1 MYFRFVFSAKSES
14 TLASYMSSFA
24 EYLDTAP
31 EYSDFMEDL
40 SFTLGQRRTQYPYR
54 FTAAADSLTSLKAQL
69 SAGKISKVK
78 DRIIAYVF
86 TGQGAQ

>member
-1 MYFRFVFSAKSES
+1 M
-14 TLASYMSSFA
+14 

-31 EYSDFMEDL
+31 GSSNFMKDL

-54 FTAAADSLTSLKAQL
+54 ITATADSVTSLKAQL
-69 SAGKISKVK
+69 TASKISKTK